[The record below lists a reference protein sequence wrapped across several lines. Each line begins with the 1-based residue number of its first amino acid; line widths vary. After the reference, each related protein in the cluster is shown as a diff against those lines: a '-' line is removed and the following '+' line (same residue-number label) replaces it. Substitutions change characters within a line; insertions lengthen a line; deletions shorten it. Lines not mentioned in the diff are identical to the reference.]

1 MKIKISNEYYLAV
14 VPILLSGVMG
24 YMNLGYFIDDGLIYA
39 RYIQNF
45 SNGHGLVYNPGEVF
59 NGLTSPMFTY
69 ISILVNKLVRDPILS
84 LNYVSMFFHLALVV
98 IIFRWSAWG
107 VFWRIVLSLL
117 LASSPYILRLYGM
130 ETSLYLFLIAV
141 SLLLFEKDNTLFLG
155 IALSALILT
164 RQEGVFMGLAMLAMH
179 LYSKRDMPPLSHFLV
194 PALMFIAHFG
204 FNILH
209 YGHALPDSSS
219 AKLLHGQSGYWS
231 GGLSFIPYFY
241 IILDKYGLL
250 FWTLPFAAF
259 GLVQSTRLS
268 EYTLVLFLVLLSCF
282 YIVFKIPHYQWYYAP
297 MVLAYYYF
305 SVLGL
310 AGFSEK
316 YLQRRKPLIVAAAA
330 IGLIVAT
337 IIPIKSDLR
346 FKNDHVYQDI
356 GKWLKENVAS
366 DSKLATVE
374 IGMLGYFSGLYVID
388 ILGLIDRTNAKHVAN
403 RDLDGWMDDFD
414 ADLILVHDPLWEL
427 EESAHSALS
436 RGFSVHASFNFEG
449 YTLLEKVSDTD

>member
-1 MKIKISNEYYLAV
+1 
-14 VPILLSGVMG
+14 
-24 YMNLGYFIDDGLIYA
+24 
-39 RYIQNF
+39 
-45 SNGHGLVYNPGEVF
+45 
-59 NGLTSPMFTY
+59 
-69 ISILVNKLVRDPILS
+69 
-84 LNYVSMFFHLALVV
+84 
-98 IIFRWSAWG
+98 
-107 VFWRIVLSLL
+107 
-117 LASSPYILRLYGM
+117 
-130 ETSLYLFLIAV
+130 
-141 SLLLFEKDNTLFLG
+141 
-155 IALSALILT
+155 
-164 RQEGVFMGLAMLAMH
+164 
-179 LYSKRDMPPLSHFLV
+179 
-194 PALMFIAHFG
+194 
-204 FNILH
+204 
-209 YGHALPDSSS
+209 
-219 AKLLHGQSGYWS
+219 
-231 GGLSFIPYFY
+231 
-241 IILDKYGLL
+241 
-250 FWTLPFAAF
+250 
-259 GLVQSTRLS
+259 
-268 EYTLVLFLVLLSCF
+268 
-282 YIVFKIPHYQWYYAP
+282 

-346 FKNDHVYQDI
+346 FNNDHVYQDI